1 LRGEAAAQLPFQ
13 PFDEIRRAERA
24 ARVSVPAD
32 GFGSAGG
39 CGLVDSFAFRRL
51 ASICWMV
58 AMTSF
63 LIRS

>member
-1 LRGEAAAQLPFQ
+1 LRGEAAAQPPFQ
-13 PFDEIRRAERA
+13 SFDEIRRAEGA
-24 ARVSVPAD
+24 VRVGVPAD

-39 CGLVDSFAFRRL
+39 CGLVDRCALRRL